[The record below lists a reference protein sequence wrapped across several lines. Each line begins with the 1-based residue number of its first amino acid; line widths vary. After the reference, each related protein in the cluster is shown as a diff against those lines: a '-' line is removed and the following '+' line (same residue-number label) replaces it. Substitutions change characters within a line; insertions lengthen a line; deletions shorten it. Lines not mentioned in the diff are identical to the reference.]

1 VRCVSTL
8 APMAEPRPC
17 SRHADVET
25 RLRCSAC
32 DDPICTDCG
41 REAAVGYKC
50 PDCARHLD
58 GTLGR
63 REGGAT
69 AGAGAFERFSGSVNR
84 RAGGR
89 SSGPTSG
96 SSTGDRLAP
105 QVGARATLIGMAA
118 AVLGGLIL
126 APVLQG
132 GFFFLLS
139 AGAIGWGVAR
149 AVYWASEERDS
160 PYLRAIALT
169 FAGFT
174 VAIGLAFAGFASAPG
189 GIIFLAYPAAVYGGW
204 IVVRAR

>member
-1 VRCVSTL
+1 
-8 APMAEPRPC
+8 M
-17 SRHADVET
+17 
-25 RLRCSAC
+25 
-32 DDPICTDCG
+32 
-41 REAAVGYKC
+41 GYKC

-58 GTLGR
+58 GTVGR
-63 REGGAT
+63 RQA
-69 AGAGAFERFSGSVNR
+69 AGAGGGAFERLSASVNR
-84 RAGGR
+84 RASGGSGSAGP
-89 SSGPTSG
+89 SSGDQGSG
-96 SSTGDRLAP
+96 GRLAP
-105 QVGARATLIGMAA
+105 HVGVRATVVGVAA

-132 GFFFLLS
+132 GFLLLIS

-160 PYLRAIALT
+160 PYVRAIALT

-174 VAIGLAFAGFASAPG
+174 VAIGLAFAGIGTAPG